1 MANSLTVSF
10 EVDGFEDP
18 FWFEVNIE
26 GFEDPIL
33 SLKQMGVFEKRLS
46 ARVKIK
52 GFENQ
57 PLRVQIEP

>member
-1 MANSLTVSF
+1 MAKSLVVSF

-18 FWFEVNIE
+18 FWFTVTVD

-33 SLKQMGVFEKRLS
+33 SLKQMGVCETRLS